1 MKNSDTT
8 CKPQLRVLKNHL
20 VLKIMRKWQKKR
32 LKIPILDNTNNK
44 TKAHC
49 TPLETKCLI
58 LKMIKLSSLSNISA
72 VTCILIYIQMCIYT
86 KLLHVQTSLN

>member
-1 MKNSDTT
+1 MENSDTT

-49 TPLETKCLI
+49 TPINVNEIEYYNLGMEG
-58 LKMIKLSSLSNISA
+58 
-72 VTCILIYIQMCIYT
+72 IYVIFIFKT
-86 KLLHVQTSLN
+86 VV